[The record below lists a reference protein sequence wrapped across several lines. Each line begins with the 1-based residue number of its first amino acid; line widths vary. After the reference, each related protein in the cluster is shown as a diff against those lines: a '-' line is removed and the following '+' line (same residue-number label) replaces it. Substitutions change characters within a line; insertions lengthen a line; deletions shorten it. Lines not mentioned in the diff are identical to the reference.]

1 MFRVVESLANQ
12 DAHLVNR
19 TAGGHLAQLLYL
31 VHTRI
36 DEPLTILMRIDHPL
50 VEDSIRQVI
59 DQNLDADVGGA
70 WILRLRFT
78 CRILPFPLRL
88 TQPVRL
94 VPLLDV
100 CEDVVDGFLD
110 RSLADTHGGNQYVHE
125 GRLVLHIV
133 PIAEFDPMQVGA

>member
-1 MFRVVESLANQ
+1 MKLISWN
-12 DAHLVNR
+12 VNGIR
-19 TAGGHLAQLLYL
+19 AC
-31 VHTRI
+31 
-36 DEPLTILMRIDHPL
+36 LTKGF
-50 VEDSIRQVI
+50 EETF
-59 DQNLDADVGGA
+59 QNLDADVGGA
-70 WILRLRFT
+70 WILRLRFA
-78 CRILPFPLRL
+78 CRILPFPFRL

-110 RSLADTHGGNQYVHE
+110 GSLADTHGGNQYVHE